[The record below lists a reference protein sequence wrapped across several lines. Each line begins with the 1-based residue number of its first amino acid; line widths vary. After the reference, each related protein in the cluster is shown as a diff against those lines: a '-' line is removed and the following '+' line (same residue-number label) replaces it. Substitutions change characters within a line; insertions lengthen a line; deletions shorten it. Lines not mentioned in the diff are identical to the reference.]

1 MPHHLAHLLKKKYKK
16 EFSFMMRIVK
26 KVEYCFSPVVLN
38 QRQLVYNCHPWGY
51 SAMSEDVFGCHNL
64 RGVTSI

>member
-1 MPHHLAHLLKKKYKK
+1 
-16 EFSFMMRIVK
+16 MMRIVK

-64 RGVTSI
+64 RCVTSI